1 MKTGIISGSHR
12 PQSQSEKV
20 ARYIDSRL
28 EEGAWCDSRWLLTLA
43 DNPLPFWDESVW
55 SGGGAWQEHLP
66 DLREQVSSCDAF
78 VVVTPEWHGMVP
90 SGLKN
95 FFLLWAAG
103 GELAHKPALI
113 VSVSASDN
121 GAYPVAELRM
131 SSYKNS
137 RLCYLPEHLIVRN
150 VTKVFNDDD
159 AENDTEAH
167 GYLSGRLTYCLDML
181 GEYASAFQ
189 QIRAS
194 GKVSLETYSNG
205 M

>member
-20 ARYIDSRL
+20 ARFIEDRL
-28 EEGAWCDSRWLLTLA
+28 AHSAWSDDRWLLTLA

-55 SGGGAWQEHLP
+55 SGGGAWENTLP
-66 DLREQVSSCDAF
+66 GLREQVQSCDAF
-78 VVVTPEWHGMVP
+78 VIVTPEWHGMVP

-121 GAYPVAELRM
+121 GAYPIAELRM

-137 RLCYLPEHLIVRN
+137 RICYLPEHLIVRN
-150 VTKVFNDDD
+150 VKSVFNSD
-159 AENDTEAH
+159 AADNDARSH
-167 GYLSGRLTYCLDML
+167 DYLSGRLEYCLDML
-181 GEYASAFQ
+181 GEYASAFRR
-189 QIRAS
+189 IRES